1 LVDGPLMDNHPLYN
15 SRIIRTYVE
24 YLRRH
29 YPEVAIDP
37 LLAQAGM
44 AASEIQDG
52 AHWFTQIQVDRFYSS
67 ALSETGNLSIAREAG
82 RFSASAEGLGA
93 AKQYTLGLMNLT
105 SIYLLMGKLYPL
117 LSRGADVQ
125 AKKVRSNKV
134 EITVTPKAGV
144 DEKPYQCENRI
155 GFFEAIAE
163 FLNKKPATVE
173 HPSCFHKGH
182 THCHYVVTWERS
194 PAHIWKQVRN
204 YGFLLGMTA
213 CIALFFLLNIKTWGL
228 VVLIAG
234 FLTLSFALCCQYIE
248 KKDLIHTLKTQGDAA
263 KDLLEETNIRYN
275 NAIFIQEIGQAIS
288 SVLDIDE
295 LIRRVVR
302 VMEKRLDFDR
312 GMIMTPDK
320 QETRLVYRGGYGYEP
335 EMEEVLT
342 ATGFHLDNPRS
353 RGPAAEAFKKQKPF
367 LVNDISKI
375 EKDLSE
381 KSREFVRQMSTQSFI
396 CVPILYEHKS
406 LGVIIVD
413 NIRSKRTFT
422 TSDMNLLMSVSSQ
435 AAVSM
440 ANAISFQKL
449 QASEEKYR
457 TILESIEEGYFE
469 VDLSGNLTF
478 FNDSVCRILGYA
490 HGELWNMNNRSYTDA
505 DTAAMMFG
513 IFNGIFRTGRP
524 ATIMDYQIVRKG
536 GEKRALEISAYLM
549 NDQEGK
555 PIGFRGIARDVT
567 EKKEAEEMRRAKLA
581 AEAASRAKSRF
592 LANMSHE
599 IRTPLNG
606 IIGMTELAMA
616 TELDGNQRKIL
627 ETLHAESDAL
637 LGIINDILDF
647 SKIEAEMLE
656 LEETPFDLSEMVD
669 YLVNSFS
676 HRATQKGLEIKASLA
691 PEVPSGV
698 VGDPGRLRQILTN
711 LVANAIKF
719 TDKGEI
725 MIDIS
730 VAEDLDKRVKLRFSV
745 TDTGIGIPEDK
756 KETIFE
762 SFTQADSS
770 TTRKY
775 GGTGLGITI
784 SKQLAEM
791 MGGGIGLESEVGVG
805 SCFWFTAVFTRQPI
819 DEAGRIKREA
829 EEVVDE
835 GNVKDLRKSSRILLV
850 EDYPT
855 NQEVAMSHLRAAG
868 YDVDLAENG
877 LEALERFKQSQYHLI
892 LMDVQMPVMD
902 GYEATRQIRKL
913 EAQNSQM
920 PLDRMAD
927 DHQQRPSGNTGK
939 QSSIIHRR
947 STSHRVPIIAM
958 TGHAVEGY
966 RKECLESGMDDYLP
980 KPLTRKHFLAMVDR
994 WIGAAASGEARSS
1007 SLQCNTQS
1015 GLEMPHESISP
1026 RRTGDHQ
1033 TTVRHP
1039 AFKKG
1044 APMDFEKALNEFE
1057 GDKALLMEV
1066 LKGFVLNVRKQIRII
1081 RQALMSQDA
1090 ERVRREAHSIKG
1102 GAANLRAEELYR
1114 IAFELEK
1121 IGKSGDLERGI
1132 EILEKLETELADLD
1146 KLESILNK

>member
-1 LVDGPLMDNHPLYN
+1 MDNHPLYN

-24 YLRRH
+24 YLQRN
-29 YPEVAIDP
+29 YPDIAIDP
-37 LLAQAGM
+37 ILDLAGM
-44 AASEIQDG
+44 TASEVRDG
-52 AHWFTQIQVDRFYSS
+52 AHWFTQNQVDRFYKR
-67 ALSETGNLSIAREAG
+67 AELETGNPNIAREAG

-125 AKKVRSNKV
+125 AKKIKSNKV
-134 EITVTPKAGV
+134 EIIVIPKQGV
-144 DEKPYQCENRI
+144 AEKPHQCDNRI

-163 FLNKKPATVE
+163 FLHKTPARVE
-173 HPSCFHKGH
+173 HPSCFHKGDNC
-182 THCHYVVTWERS
+182 CHYIVTWERS
-194 PAHIWKQVRN
+194 PAHIWKQLRN
-204 YGFLLGMTA
+204 YGFLVGMTA
-213 CIALFFLLNIKTWGL
+213 TPALFFILHPKAWGL
-228 VVLIAG
+228 FVLVAG
-234 FLTLSFALCCQYIE
+234 LVTVSFAFVCLYLE
-248 KKDLIHTLKTQGDAA
+248 KRALIDTVKAQGDAA

-275 NAIFIQEIGQAIS
+275 NAIFAQEIGQAIS
-288 SVLDIDE
+288 SVLDIDA
-295 LIRRVVR
+295 LIRTVVR

-312 GMIMTPDK
+312 GMIMTPNK

-335 EMEEVLT
+335 GMEEVLT
-342 ATGFHLDNPRS
+342 TTGFHLDNPRS

-367 LVNDISKI
+367 LVNDISEI
-375 EKDLSE
+375 EKTLSE
-381 KSREFVRQMSTQSFI
+381 KSRAFVRQMLTQSFI

-422 TSDMNLLMSVSSQ
+422 TSDMNLLMSVASQ

-478 FNDSVCRILGYA
+478 FNDSVCKILGYA
-490 HGELWNMNNRSYTDA
+490 HGELRNMNNRAYTDA
-505 DTAAMMFG
+505 DTASKMFG
-513 IFNGIFRTGRP
+513 IFNEIFRTGRP
-524 ATIMDYQIVRKG
+524 ATIMDYQIVRKDG
-536 GEKRALEISAYLM
+536 GKRALEISAYLM

-555 PIGFRGIARDVT
+555 PIGFRGVVRDVT
-567 EKKEAEEMRRAKLA
+567 EKKQTEEMRRAKLA

-616 TELDGNQRKIL
+616 TEMDGNQRKIL

-669 YLVNSFS
+669 YLVNSFA
-676 HRATQKGLEIKASLA
+676 HRATQKGLAIRASMA
-691 PEVPSGV
+691 PEVPTGV
-698 VGDPGRLRQILTN
+698 SGDPGRLRQILTN
-711 LVANAIKF
+711 LVANALKF
-719 TDKGEI
+719 TEKGGI
-725 MIDIS
+725 TIDIS
-730 VAEDLDKRVKLRFSV
+730 VAEDLGEQVKLRFSV

-756 KETIFE
+756 RDAIFE

-791 MGGGIGLESEVGVG
+791 MGGEVGVESEVGAG
-805 SCFWFTAVFTRQPI
+805 SHFWFTAVLARQSI
-819 DEAGRIKREA
+819 DEAARIKREA
-829 EEVVDE
+829 EEFADE

-877 LEALERFKQSQYHLI
+877 LEALELFKQNIYRAI

-913 EAQNSQM
+913 EARSRQL
-920 PLDRMAD
+920 PFDHMAD
-927 DHQQRPSGNTGK
+927 DDQHSIAGNAGR
-939 QSSIIHRR
+939 QLSIIHGR
-947 STSHRVPIIAM
+947 SSSHRVPIIAM

-966 RKECLESGMDDYLP
+966 RKECLEAGMDDYLS
-980 KPLTRKHFLAMVDR
+980 KPLTGKHFLAMVDK
-994 WIGAAASGEARSS
+994 WTGALANSEARGT
-1007 SLQCNTQS
+1007 SLKRKTQS
-1015 GLEMPHESISP
+1015 GLEMSHESRFPQTS
-1026 RRTGDHQ
+1026 DDLQ
-1033 TTVRHP
+1033 TTIPHARVER
-1039 AFKKG
+1039 G
-1044 APMDFEKALNEFE
+1044 TPMDFEKTLNEFE

-1066 LKGFVLNVRKQIRII
+1066 LKGFVVNVKEQIKII
-1081 RQALMSQDA
+1081 GRALLTQDA

-1102 GAANLRAEELYR
+1102 GAANLRADQLSR

-1121 IGKSGDLERGI
+1121 IGKSGELEQGIDVLERLQT
-1132 EILEKLETELADLD
+1132 ELAELEKLA
-1146 KLESILNK
+1146 SIL